1 VNACE
6 MRRDRPSSCIEDLF
20 EKYRPLIYSICS
32 SIWGKQAYRITSY
45 DDLFQTACYIF
56 VYAYH
61 TWIPERGKFGSHLKR
76 VLKYKLMNMLKGSAP
91 PWSRGYPFTFLSD
104 FKSISF
110 DERVETTAHKLAE
123 DPTFYNAV
131 LDILEQQ

>member
-1 VNACE
+1 
-6 MRRDRPSSCIEDLF
+6 
-20 EKYRPLIYSICS
+20 
-32 SIWGKQAYRITSY
+32 
-45 DDLFQTACYIF
+45 
-56 VYAYH
+56 
-61 TWIPERGKFGSHLKR
+61 
-76 VLKYKLMNMLKGSAP
+76 MNMLKGSAP